1 MFVRR
6 QLFACAAV
14 AALFASTLP
23 ALAADD
29 TKVAPAWPQGAP
41 AARPRQAM
49 TARRRRPARRALTA
63 CRPLPLLTAEETP
76 CTMMLHM
83 KRR

>member
-23 ALAADD
+23 ALAAKFDSAD
-29 TKVAPAWPQGAP
+29 ADKDGTIS
-41 AARPRQAM
+41 AAEFGKAM
-49 TARRRRPARRALTA
+49 K
-63 CRPLPLLTAEETP
+63 
-76 CTMMLHM
+76 M
-83 KRR
+83 